1 MKTVRNP
8 LGPFMAAMA
17 IALALAACAPATPAP
32 SSAGTPPAQATAKPA
47 AATTPAAQPTTASA
61 AQPTQAAAQ
70 TGSQSA
76 SKVAKIGV
84 MVPLTGAFAADAQD
98 VVNAAQLA
106 IDDYNNAGGVAGY
119 RFEMVS
125 ADTVDQR
132 ADAVTSAFNRL
143 KSTQDLN
150 FIMTAY
156 ASTSNFEI
164 DLMAQE
170 NMPYVISANAA
181 QTREIISKDPSKYPT
196 VWSRVPS
203 YDAYETELPKLLEK
217 WASQG
222 KLKLSNHKAY
232 IVSSDDPYG
241 STIANG
247 LQKNFKDINWSIAGF
262 ETVPFASVTDW
273 RGILAKI
280 RSDPPDIVIVTD
292 SAPPNNAAFLN
303 QFMENPTNS
312 LVFLQYGPSVP
323 EFIDLTKKNS
333 TGVVYNLLGGAIDT
347 LPETKDIRA
356 KFKSKYGNEGGYF
369 AVAAYNEVQLYAEC
383 VKQLS
388 DATNRLAIGKCIG
401 NLDLMTPSG
410 HLKFDQQTHLAMQ
423 GEDFYPILFYQI
435 WEGQRIIVDPQKYV
449 GGDFRMPPWMK
460 P

>member
-1 MKTVRNP
+1 
-8 LGPFMAAMA
+8 
-17 IALALAACAPATPAP
+17 
-32 SSAGTPPAQATAKPA
+32 
-47 AATTPAAQPTTASA
+47 
-61 AQPTQAAAQ
+61 
-70 TGSQSA
+70 
-76 SKVAKIGV
+76 
-84 MVPLTGAFAADAQD
+84 
-98 VVNAAQLA
+98 
-106 IDDYNNAGGVAGY
+106 
-119 RFEMVS
+119 
-125 ADTVDQR
+125 
-132 ADAVTSAFNRL
+132 
-143 KSTQDLN
+143 
-150 FIMTAY
+150 
-156 ASTSNFEI
+156 
-164 DLMAQE
+164 
-170 NMPYVISANAA
+170 MPYLISANAA

-203 YDAYETELPKLLEK
+203 YDAYETDLPKLLEK
-217 WASQG
+217 WGSQG
-222 KLKLSNHKAY
+222 KLKLNNRKAY

-247 LQKNFKDINWSIAGF
+247 LQKNFTDLKWTISGF

-333 TGVVYNLLGGAIDT
+333 TGVIYNLLGGAIDT

-383 VKQLS
+383 VKQVG
-388 DATNRLAIGKCIG
+388 DPTNRLAIGKCIG

-410 HLKFDQQTHLAMQ
+410 HLKFDQTTHLAMQ
-423 GEDFYPILFYQI
+423 GEEFYPILFYQI
-435 WEGQRIIVDPQKYV
+435 WDGQRIIVDPQKYA
-449 GGDFRMPPWMK
+449 GADFRMPPWMK
-460 P
+460 Q

>member
-1 MKTVRNP
+1 MRRHAVVILRKYEENAMRAASTM
-8 LGPFMAAMA
+8 LGPVRAGYFIAATLV
-17 IALALAACAPATPAP
+17 ALSLTACAPATPAP
-32 SSAGTPPAQATAKPA
+32 SSAGTPAAAAATKPA
-47 AATTPAAQPTTASA
+47 ATAAAAPASPAVAQAS
-61 AQPTQAAAQ
+61 PAAAQ
-70 TGSQSA
+70 SGSQAA
-76 SKVAKIGV
+76 SKGIAKIGV

-106 IDDYNNAGGVAGY
+106 VDDYNNAGGVAGY
-119 RFEMVS
+119 RFELAS

-143 KSTQDLN
+143 KNTQDLN

-164 DLMAQE
+164 DLMAQD
-170 NMPYVISANAA
+170 NMPYLISANAA
-181 QTREIISKDPSKYPT
+181 QTRDIISKDPSKYPT

-203 YDAYETELPKLLEK
+203 YDAYETDLPKLLDR
-217 WASQG
+217 WASEG
-222 KLKLSNHKAY
+222 KFKPNNRKAY

-247 LQKNFKDINWSIAGF
+247 LQKNFKDINWTIPGF

-273 RGILAKI
+273 RGVLAKI

-303 QFMENPTNS
+303 QFMENPANS

-333 TGVVYNLLGGAIDT
+333 TGVIYNLLGGAIDT

-356 KFKSKYGNEGGYF
+356 KFKAKYGNEGGYF
-369 AVAAYNEVQLYAEC
+369 AVAAYNEVQIYAEC
-383 VKQLS
+383 VKQLG
-388 DATNRLAIGKCIG
+388 DTTNRLA
-401 NLDLMTPSG
+401 MASASATS
-410 HLKFDQQTHLAMQ
+410 M
-423 GEDFYPILFYQI
+423 
-435 WEGQRIIVDPQKYV
+435 
-449 GGDFRMPPWMK
+449 
-460 P
+460 